1 MFHFTLNGSKDI
13 VYGKKVQLLGATLY
27 IMNSNKSNISI
38 TLNKNYFVGTAQL
51 LSRLSDN
58 LRLTAVDLF
67 CAIVQQQLS
76 ESLTNCRANCNHIG
90 LPNYMPV
97 TTPHSLMSILKLQE
111 FIAAYIYTLEAESTE

>member
-13 VYGKKVQLLGATLY
+13 VYGKKCNFLGATLY

-76 ESLTNCRANCNHIG
+76 ESLTNCRANCNHRPTKLHASNNSTQFDVNSQITRVHRG
-90 LPNYMPV
+90 LYLH
-97 TTPHSLMSILKLQE
+97 TGSGIH
-111 FIAAYIYTLEAESTE
+111 